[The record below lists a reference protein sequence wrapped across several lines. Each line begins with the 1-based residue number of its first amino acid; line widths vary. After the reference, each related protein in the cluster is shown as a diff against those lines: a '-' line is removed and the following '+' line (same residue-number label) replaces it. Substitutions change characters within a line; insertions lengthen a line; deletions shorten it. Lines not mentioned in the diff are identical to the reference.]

1 VIALCK
7 CGAES
12 RLSAEGA
19 AAGMAV
25 SSSGPMHVRLDPGSC
40 RGRDLEEL
48 CFAHSVLLDD
58 VEVTAPSG
66 RAMVSTLCDHFCA
79 SAKTERFSRP
89 WPLLAWEATGE
100 GAPLRLL
107 RLEGLLVADVKVR
120 MARVARLAGH
130 DEPPH
135 PCRERGLF
143 VFRDAPGHAFV
154 ARDRV
159 FLGQRRMRDD
169 PGAPSRSYLKVEEAY
184 AILGVEPQAGERV
197 ADLGAAP
204 GGWSYSAAR
213 RGARV
218 VAVDNGAMKGAAA
231 EHPEVE
237 HLTADGFVFRP
248 DRGKRF
254 GWLFCDMVEDPHR
267 VLALVEKWVS
277 SAWCEKFI
285 VNLKMGR
292 AEAVPM
298 VSTLKPPDHPLRRM
312 CRTLVCRELYHDRDE
327 VTLMGVVKQ

>member
-7 CGAES
+7 CGAEP
-12 RLSAEGA
+12 RLAAECK
-19 AAGMAV
+19 AAGLTLV
-25 SSSGPMHVRLDPGSC
+25 GQGVCHVLLKSSSAPAAV
-40 RGRDLEEL
+40 LEQL
-48 CFAHSVLLDD
+48 CFAHTVLLDD
-58 VEVTAPSG
+58 LEVAAPTG
-66 RAMVSTLCDHFCA
+66 RAMVSALCDHFCA
-79 SAKTERFSRP
+79 SAKTERFSKP
-89 WPLLAWEATGE
+89 WPLLAWEASGE
-100 GAPLRLL
+100 GAPLRVP
-107 RLEGLLVADVKVR
+107 RLEELLVADVKAR
-120 MARVARLAGH
+120 MARVAKLASH

-143 VFRDAPGHAFV
+143 VFRDEPGHAWV
-154 ARDRV
+154 ARERV

-184 AILGVEPQAGERV
+184 AILGAEPQAGESV

-231 EHPEVE
+231 EHPDVE

-248 DRGKRF
+248 ERGRRF

-277 SAWCEKFI
+277 SAWCEKFV

-298 VSTLKPPDHPLRRM
+298 VNMLKLPDHQLRHM

-327 VTLMGVVKQ
+327 VTLMGVVRQ